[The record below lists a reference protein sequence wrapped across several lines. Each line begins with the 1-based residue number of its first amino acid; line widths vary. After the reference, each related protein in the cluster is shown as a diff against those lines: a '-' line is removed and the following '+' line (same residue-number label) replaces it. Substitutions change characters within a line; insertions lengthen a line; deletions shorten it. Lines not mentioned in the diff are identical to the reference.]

1 MNIDL
6 NIIKS
11 LLLNTAVL
19 IALVVLFDLLTQ
31 HRALSKTIL
40 IKLLVGVLVGL
51 LGIAIMIT
59 GFRGDSEIIVDSRSI
74 LLSVSGLFLGFIP
87 TIIAMFITSVYRIY
101 EGGASIWTGI
111 SIIFITGSFGLIVR
125 HFWFHKLDKISI
137 LQAYGFGLISHL
149 IMTIVIYFFVPADNK
164 TIFNNITVQ
173 TTVLFPIISAIL
185 IFLLKYRMRR
195 DRAADQL
202 FQYNER
208 LNLAMQASHLV
219 FFDRD
224 LINKDITWSNWDDP
238 LLKKVIEKTEGKY
251 EQFDKYISKEFLGP
265 LRQKM
270 ENAIKNRKPFYMEM
284 KVLTDD
290 LEEYWVYF
298 SGQYFFDKYD
308 TPVRVIGMVKDITK
322 DKKNEKAL
330 AENELNLRTILDN
343 APDGIFVQSNGIF
356 EFVNPTFVKL
366 LNAKN
371 ENELI
376 GTNVFD
382 RIAGDYHEVVGKRI
396 QNQKKTGKNA
406 PPLEEEFVKLDGA
419 KIIVETTASPFKYK
433 SKDAHVVFVQDLSA
447 KKDTEIL
454 INKLFRAVEQSP
466 ASIVISDVNG
476 NVEYVNPKFTEIT
489 GYTYQEVVGKNPRI
503 LKSGNT
509 SLEEYSE
516 LWKTISTGKVW
527 SGEFLN
533 IKKDGSKYW
542 ESATISP
549 IKNNKNEITHYVAVK
564 EDITEKKQIYEDLL
578 IAKNKAEESN
588 QIKSHF
594 LANMSHEIRTPLNGI
609 LGFLEL
615 IKDESITSKER
626 NEYIDIV
633 NKSGIRLLETINDII
648 EMSKIEAGFSK
659 LELEQLDIIELLND
673 LYQFFIHQTD
683 TKQLQLIAE
692 YQSKFTELKFIS
704 DKNKL
709 NGILTNLIKNAIK
722 FTDSG
727 FIKIDIN
734 QSPEGILLSISDS
747 GRGIPS
753 DKIEAIFDRF
763 IQSDN
768 SYTRGHEGSG
778 LGLSISSAYVE
789 LMGGKIWAE
798 SEIGKGSSFHVLL
811 PSISKDEPKVT
822 KTEATTEKVEKNNNQ
837 TILIAEDEDD
847 NYQYLNILLTKQG
860 YKTYH
865 AKTGLEAIQFLKE
878 HNEIALILMDIK
890 MPEMSGIDATV
901 EIRKVN
907 QTIPIIAQSAFLK
920 TGYEDL
926 INDNG
931 FTDYLMKPIKKDLLI
946 ELLKKYL

>member
-1 MNIDL
+1 MDL

-11 LLLNTAVL
+11 LFQNTAVL
-19 IALVVLFDLLTQ
+19 IALIVFFDLLTQ

-40 IKLLVGVLVGL
+40 IKLLVGVMVGL

-59 GFRGDSEIIVDSRSI
+59 GFRGDSDIIVDSRSI
-74 LLSVSGLFLGFIP
+74 LLSVTGLYLGFIP
-87 TIIAMFITSVYRIY
+87 TIIAMFITSIYRIY

-149 IMTIVIYFFVPADNK
+149 IMTIVIYFFVPTENK
-164 TIFNNITVQ
+164 TLFNNITVQ
-173 TTVLFPIISAIL
+173 TTILFPIISAIL

-195 DRAADQL
+195 DRISNEL

-208 LNLAMQASHLV
+208 LNLAMDASHII

-224 LINKDITWSNWDDP
+224 LITKEITWSNMNDP
-238 LLKKVIEKTEGKY
+238 LLKKVIEITEGNY
-251 EQFDKYISKEFLGP
+251 EQFDKYICKEFLAP

-270 ENAIKNRKPFYMEM
+270 EKSIQDRKAFNIEI
-284 KVLTDD
+284 KVLPGDR
-290 LEEYWVYF
+290 EEYWVYF
-298 SGQYFFDKYD
+298 SGQYFFDKLGM
-308 TPVRVIGMVKDITK
+308 PIRVIGMVKDISK
-322 DKKNEKAL
+322 DKKNENAL
-330 AENELNLRTILDN
+330 AEKEQNLQTILDY
-343 APDGIFVQSNGIF
+343 APDGIFVQSNGVF
-356 EFVNPTFVKL
+356 EFVNPTFVKM

-376 GTNVFD
+376 GTRCFD
-382 RIAGDYHEVVGKRI
+382 RISPEYHEVVQERVK
-396 QNQKKTGKNA
+396 NQKETGNKV
-406 PPLEEEFVKLDGA
+406 PLMEQEYIKMDGS
-419 KIIVETTASPFKYK
+419 KIVVETTASPFKYK
-433 SKDAHVVFVQDLSA
+433 SKDAHLVFVHDLSF
-447 KKDTEIL
+447 KKDTEIQ

-466 ASIVISDVNG
+466 ASIVISDIKG
-476 NVEYVNPKFTEIT
+476 SVEYVNPKFTEVT
-489 GYTYQEVVGKNPRI
+489 GYSYQEVVGHNPRI
-503 LKSGNT
+503 LKSGHT
-509 SLEEYSE
+509 SSEEYNE
-516 LWKTISTGKVW
+516 MWKTISNGNVW
-527 SGEFLN
+527 SGVFLN
-533 IKKDGSKYW
+533 IKKDGSTYW

-549 IKNNKNEITHYVAVK
+549 IKNKKNEITHYVAVK
-564 EDITEKKQIYEDLL
+564 EDITEKKQIYEDLI

-615 IKDESITSKER
+615 IKDESITAKER
-626 NEYIDIV
+626 NDYIDII

-659 LELEQLDIIELLND
+659 LEPEQVDVIDLLND
-673 LYQFFIHQTD
+673 LYRFFKPQTD
-683 TKQLQLIAE
+683 SKNLQLIPEFQNKYAA
-692 YQSKFTELKFIS
+692 LKLVS

-734 QSPEGILLSISDS
+734 QSDEGVLFSVSDS

-798 SEIGKGSSFHVLL
+798 SEVEKGSSFHVFL
-811 PSISKDEPKVT
+811 PFICKEEPEVT
-822 KTEATTEKVEKNNNQ
+822 QPVVRIEKMENVNNQ

-847 NYQYLNILLTKQG
+847 NYQFLNIVLTRLG
-860 YKTYH
+860 YHTYH
-865 AKTGLEAIQFLKE
+865 AKTGLEAIHLLESNK
-878 HNEIALILMDIK
+878 EIALVLMDIK
-890 MPEMSGIDATV
+890 MPEMSGIEATI
-901 EIRKVN
+901 EIRKSN
-907 QTIPIIAQSAFLK
+907 KIIPIIAQSAFLK
-920 TGYEDL
+920 TGNEDL
-926 INDNG
+926 INENG

-946 ELLKKYL
+946 AFLKKYL